1 MAMFE
6 HRTQTEAAPFKE
18 RRVKGRIVAFNADIV
33 AEHAPSPALAL
44 QQMLAERTS
53 ADGFITDPV
62 ERKRALIRFVGAFVL
77 LWGGSA
83 AALAGMMVF
92 AG

>member
-1 MAMFE
+1 MAMF
-6 HRTQTEAAPFKE
+6 HRKTQSETAPFKE
-18 RRVKGRIVAFNADIV
+18 RRVKGRIVAFNADII

-44 QQMLAERTS
+44 QQMLAERT

-83 AALAGMMVF
+83 AALAAMMVF
-92 AG
+92 AS

>member
-1 MAMFE
+1 MALFN

-33 AEHAPSPALAL
+33 AEHTPSPALAL
-44 QQMLAERTS
+44 QQMLAERT
-53 ADGFITDPV
+53 ADAFITDPV
-62 ERKRALIRFVGAFVL
+62 ERKKALIRFVGAFVL

-83 AALAGMMVF
+83 VALATMMAF
-92 AG
+92 AA

>member
-1 MAMFE
+1 MAMFR
-6 HRTQTEAAPFKE
+6 HKTQGEAAPFKE

-44 QQMLAERTS
+44 QQMLAERT
-53 ADGFITDPV
+53 ADGFITDPI

-83 AALAGMMVF
+83 VALTTMMVF

>member
-1 MAMFE
+1 MALFK
-6 HRTQTEAAPFKE
+6 HRTQSEAAPFKE
-18 RRVKGRIVAFNADIV
+18 RRVKGKIVAFNADIV
-33 AEHAPSPALAL
+33 AEHTPSPALAL
-44 QQMLAERTS
+44 QQMLAERT

-62 ERKRALIRFVGAFVL
+62 ERRYALIRFVGAFVL

-83 AALAGMMVF
+83 VALTSMMAF

>member
-1 MAMFE
+1 MALFK
-6 HRTQTEAAPFKE
+6 HDTRTEAAPFKE

-33 AEHAPSPALAL
+33 AGHAPSPALAL
-44 QQMLAERTS
+44 QRMLAERT

-62 ERKRALIRFVGAFVL
+62 QRKHALIRFVGAFVL

-83 AALAGMMVF
+83 AALATMMVF
-92 AG
+92 VG

>member
-6 HRTQTEAAPFKE
+6 HKTRIEAAPFKE

-33 AEHAPSPALAL
+33 TAHAPSPALAL
-44 QQMLAERTS
+44 QQMLAERT
-53 ADGFITDPV
+53 ADGFIADPA
-62 ERKRALIRFVGAFVL
+62 ERKTALVRFVGAFVL

-83 AALAGMMVF
+83 AALATMLLF
-92 AG
+92 AS

>member
-1 MAMFE
+1 MALF
-6 HRTQTEAAPFKE
+6 RQKTQSEAAPFKE

-44 QQMLAERTS
+44 QQMLAERT

-83 AALAGMMVF
+83 VALTTMMVLSV
-92 AG
+92 

>member
-6 HRTQTEAAPFKE
+6 RKTRSEAAPFKE

-44 QQMLAERTS
+44 QQMLAERT
-53 ADGFITDPV
+53 ADGFIADPM
-62 ERKRALIRFVGAFVL
+62 ERRRALIRFVGAFVL

-83 AALAGMMVF
+83 AALAAMMLVTS
-92 AG
+92 

>member
-1 MAMFE
+1 MALFNHKTE
-6 HRTQTEAAPFKE
+6 AEAAPFKE
-18 RRVKGRIVAFNADIV
+18 RRVKGRIVTFNADIV

-44 QQMLAERTS
+44 QQMLAERT
-53 ADGFITDPV
+53 ADGYITDPV
-62 ERKRALIRFVGAFVL
+62 ERKRALVRFVGAFVL

-83 AALAGMMVF
+83 TALATMMIV